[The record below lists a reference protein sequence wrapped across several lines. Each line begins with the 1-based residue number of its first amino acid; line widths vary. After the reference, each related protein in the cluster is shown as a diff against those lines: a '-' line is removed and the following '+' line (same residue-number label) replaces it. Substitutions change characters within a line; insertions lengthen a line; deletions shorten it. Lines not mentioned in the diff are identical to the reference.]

1 MKKTLLLV
9 LAIVLCLGLI
19 AGCSPTNTDDTA
31 ESKGTIEMVYV
42 NWAEGVAMTNLVAV
56 ILEDKMNY
64 EVNMTMADV
73 APTFTSLADGD
84 SDIFMD
90 AWLPN
95 THKNYMEEYKDEIE
109 TLGVNYTGCALGFV
123 VPTYVD
129 VDSIADLKGKEGEFD
144 NEIIGI
150 DAGAGMMGQAQTAI
164 DELGLDMDLVASGEA
179 GMIATLD
186 KAYDNE
192 ENIVVTGW
200 KPHWMFG
207 KYDLKVL
214 TDEDEFFGSSE
225 EIRAVARKGFS
236 EDYPEVAEFI
246 GNFEMDDEHL
256 SSLELAI
263 ENSDDDPKD
272 VAREWMNENEDYVNA
287 WLD

>member
-19 AGCSPTNTDDTA
+19 AGCSSANNDDTA
-31 ESKGTIEMVYV
+31 QSNGTIEMVYV
-42 NWAEGVAMTNLVAV
+42 NWAEGVAMTNLAAV

-84 SDIFMD
+84 SDVFMD

-95 THKNYMEEYKDEIE
+95 THKNYMEEYKDDIE

-129 VDSIADLKGKEGEFD
+129 VDSIADLKGKESEFD
-144 NEIIGI
+144 GKIIGI

-179 GMIATLD
+179 GMITTLD
-186 KAYDNE
+186 KAYNNK

-225 EIRAVARKGFS
+225 EIRTVARKGFT
-236 EDYPEVAEFI
+236 EDYPEVAEFL
-246 GNFEMDDEHL
+246 GKFEMDDEHL

-263 ENSDDDPKD
+263 ENSDNDPKD
-272 VAREWMNENEDYVNA
+272 VAREWMSDNEDYVNA
-287 WLD
+287 WLK